1 MMGLTRRLPVRL
13 CMRSVLLLI
22 WVALRQN
29 TPADGIDDAPTMI
42 DMYRTISGTCLG
54 VVAQNESSNCPKA
67 APNGLARVAT
77 AVALMRP

>member
-1 MMGLTRRLPVRL
+1 MK
-13 CMRSVLLLI
+13 
-22 WVALRQN
+22 N
-29 TPADGIDDAPTMI
+29 DGIDATVAMI